1 MRGYDPGVVHPD
13 PEHSGSRDRIRVP
26 LDLLPPQL
34 PAGVVLPNGVLV
46 GPWGGGGFPTGTGP
60 LGSIKDLFGGADP
73 RDLPDP
79 WDPKSGRERG
89 RPTVKPGSSRG
100 RDATHGIGM
109 FGKEK
114 NPVVDAML
122 DWIAHSHDLPGFD
135 PTGGYGRKRGPVH
148 PDFGVREIGKKEVIQ
163 RIIDSGHQNDP
174 RRRDPRVGGPHVDWW
189 GEERPVSPEDANREP
204 ETAPKKP
211 PGATDAQALAFGAV
225 VGAVVVGVGSA
236 LFTVYV
242 AKEPLAAPAA
252 AGNGAVV
259 GALLGG
265 LAAISINR
273 LWQQFHRP
281 SDDDSSGVGG
291 PRSNPSQFS
300 GYLNFLPDPESGGP
314 GNPRSRQGSWGVAYM
329 PSPDDSGSGNPRS
342 SLYRPDPET
351 AGPGNPHSRGAQ
363 A

>member
-1 MRGYDPGVVHPD
+1 VRGYDPGVVHPD

-26 LDLLPPQL
+26 LALVPPQL
-34 PAGVVLPNGVLV
+34 PGGVVLPNGVLV

-135 PTGGYGRKRGPVH
+135 PTGGYGRKRGPLR

-163 RIIDSGHQNDP
+163 RIVDSGHQNDP

-189 GEERPVSPEDANREP
+189 GEEPSRDLRRMGMGGPSAEEVAAAEAKQAAADKEKKMVAGGLVAATG
-204 ETAPKKP
+204 TA
-211 PGATDAQALAFGAV
+211 AILLLS
-225 VGAVVVGVGSA
+225 GVGEAFPVTSFA
-236 LFTVYV
+236 IVVTAGFLG
-242 AKEPLAAPAA
+242 AA
-252 AGNGAVV
+252 AVHHF
-259 GALLGG
+259 
-265 LAAISINR
+265 
-273 LWQQFHRP
+273 WRP
-281 SDDDSSGVGG
+281 SDDDPTGGGGVGG
-291 PRSNPSQFS
+291 PRGS
-300 GYLNFLPDPESGGP
+300 YYLPDPESSGGGIGGP
-314 GNPRSRQGSWGVAYM
+314 RGNVTRPGTAW
-329 PSPDDSGSGNPRS
+329 
-342 SLYRPDPET
+342 LPDPET
-351 AGPGNPHSRGAQ
+351 GTGGGPRSLAILPNPEDPSAGTGPRS
-363 A
+363 